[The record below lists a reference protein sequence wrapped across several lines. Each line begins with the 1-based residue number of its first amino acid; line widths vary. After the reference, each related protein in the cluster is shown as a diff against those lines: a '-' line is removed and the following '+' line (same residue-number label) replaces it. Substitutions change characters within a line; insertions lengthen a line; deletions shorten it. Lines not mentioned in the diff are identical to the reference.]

1 VQFAGTVTID
11 APRPEVWRFLTD
23 PHSVGKCAPGLESL
37 EIIVPDKQFKVVASV
52 GFGSVSVKFN
62 LDVEWLELDPPNKGR
77 IKARGSAP
85 GSAVEGSSEMILR
98 DLPDGATDMDWS
110 AEVVVYGTIAALAS
124 RLMGSLTRRLTG
136 DFFDCVKAKIE
147 G

>member
-1 VQFAGTVTID
+1 VTIN
-11 APRPEVWRFLTD
+11 APRPEVWNFLSD
-23 PHSVGKCAPGLESL
+23 PHSVSLCAPGLESL
-37 EIIVPDKQFKVVASV
+37 EIITPEKHFKAIASV

-62 LDVEWLELDPPNKGR
+62 LDVEWVELDPPKRGK

-98 DLPDGATDMDWS
+98 ELPNGSTDIDWS
-110 AEVVVYGTIAALAS
+110 ADVMVFGTIASLAS

-136 DFFDCVKAKIE
+136 EFFNCVKAKIE

>member
-1 VQFAGTVTID
+1 LQFTGTVTID
-11 APRPEVWRFLTD
+11 APRAEVWKFLTD
-23 PHSVGKCAPGLESL
+23 PHSVSLCAPGLESL
-37 EIIVPDKQFKVVASV
+37 DIIIPDKQFKAVASV

-62 LDVEWLELDPPNKGR
+62 MNVEWLELDPPNRGK

-98 DLPDGATDMDWS
+98 DLPNGSTDLDWS
-110 AEVVVYGTIAALAS
+110 ADVMVFGTIASLAS

-136 DFFDCVKAKIE
+136 QFFDCVKAKIE

>member
-1 VQFAGTVTID
+1 LQFAGTVTIE
-11 APRPEVWRFLTD
+11 APRAKVWKFLTD
-23 PHSVGKCAPGLESL
+23 PHSVGLCAPGLESL
-37 EIIVPDKQFKVVASV
+37 EIINPDKQFKVVASV

-62 LDVEWLELDPPNKGR
+62 MDVEWLEIDPPNRGK

-98 DLPDGATDMDWS
+98 DLPNGSTELDWS
-110 AEVVVYGTIAALAS
+110 ADVVVFGTIASLAS

-136 DFFDCVKAKIE
+136 EFFNCVKAKIE
-147 G
+147 S

>member
-1 VQFAGTVTID
+1 MRFAGTVTIE
-11 APRPEVWRFLTD
+11 APRAQVWKFLTD
-23 PHSVGKCAPGLESL
+23 PHSVGLCAPGLESL
-37 EIIVPDKQFKVVASV
+37 EVIIPDKQFKAVAAV

-62 LDVEWLELDPPNKGR
+62 MNVEWLELDPPNRGK

-98 DLPDGATDMDWS
+98 DLPNGSTEMDWT
-110 AEVVVYGTIAALAS
+110 ADVVVFGTIASLAS

-136 DFFDCVKAKIE
+136 EFFNCVKAKIE

>member
-1 VQFAGTVTID
+1 MQFTGTVTID
-11 APRPEVWRFLTD
+11 APRAEVWKFLTD
-23 PHSVGKCAPGLESL
+23 PHSVSLCAPGLESL
-37 EIIVPDKQFKVVASV
+37 DIIIPDKQFKAVASV

-62 LDVEWLELDPPNKGR
+62 MNVEWLELDPPNRGK

-98 DLPDGATDMDWS
+98 DLPNGSTDLDWS
-110 AEVVVYGTIAALAS
+110 ADVMVFGTIASLAS

-136 DFFDCVKAKIE
+136 QFFDCVKAKIE